1 MRRISR
7 WKPLFYI
14 NLLIIFL
21 VVFYKFYL
29 HFFEENHTG
38 VHADQIEKIELVL
51 EQRESFSFAVVGNI
65 KNSIGVFER
74 KIIPELNRSD
84 VDFIVSAGNAVS
96 GGGEDK
102 YRALHQTLEHLHK
115 PYLLT
120 FGKDEYSTFGGF
132 RYYDHYG
139 PYVFSFSSGDN
150 TFVFL
155 DSSGKTSFQ
164 WQIRWLREELGT
176 LSKNNIFVFIGH
188 PLLPVDK
195 KSVFDFDDD
204 YLVDEEFR
212 EPLRR
217 LIESAGV
224 TMVFSSNLPLYSF
237 REVRNTAYVVTGGG
251 GGLLL
256 NDERSFYH
264 FVKVRVQGNRVTVE
278 PVRLDIGQHQFF
290 RTIESL
296 WFFVHSLF
304 YVGYLNYLL
313 FVCCLIL
320 SAYGFYSLLLKE
332 RDYYPNYSVFSELT
346 LDGPIRVAMFSNT
359 YLPVIAGVPIS
370 IKRLSTALLQM
381 GHQIL
386 VFAPKYE
393 KTSPSSEEREV
404 FRVPCFSRIS
414 KKRVIALPNIFSIR
428 IFKKVREFS
437 PQIIHLHH
445 PLWMGSLGL
454 WIARYLKIPVVYTY
468 HTRLEHYS
476 YAVPLPRA
484 FFRNFLSH
492 ALIRR
497 IGNKC
502 DAVVVPTEA
511 SEYYLRMI
519 RVKSPVFVVPTGIET
534 EKFHEP
540 CSEDVK
546 NRLRQELGI
555 EKGEKVLLSVSRLNA
570 EKNIQFMLEA
580 VSELAKK
587 CSVSFKVI
595 LIGDGPDRSPLVE
608 TAHALGLE
616 DILVFTGSVSPDRI
630 PMYYSLGDIFVFAST
645 AETQGMVILE
655 AMASGM
661 PVVAIRA
668 SGIDDFV
675 VDGVTGFKTIHH
687 VEAWAE
693 KVQLLLEDGALRED
707 LSRQAVSMADR
718 YGVDEFGRRM
728 ERVYAHVLTYRKKTG
743 YLEQIR
749 GTAFPKAQERSL
761 PE

>member
-21 VVFYKFYL
+21 VIFYKIYL
-29 HFFEENHTG
+29 HFFEQNYAA
-38 VHADQIEKIELVL
+38 VHADQIEKIEMLL
-51 EQRESFSFAVVGNI
+51 QGRESFTFAVVGNI

-102 YRALHQTLEHLHK
+102 YRALHQTLGHLRK

-139 PYVFSFSSGDN
+139 PYVFSFSSGKN
-150 TFVFL
+150 TFIFL
-155 DSSGKTSFQ
+155 DSSGKTSFR
-164 WQIRWLREELGT
+164 WQMRWLEEEFGVLPE
-176 LSKNNIFVFIGH
+176 NNIFVFIGH
-188 PLLPVDK
+188 PLLPVEK
-195 KSVFDFDDD
+195 KSVFDFDDS

-212 EPLRR
+212 EPLRS
-217 LIESAGV
+217 LIENAGV
-224 TMVFSSNLPLYSF
+224 KMVFSSNLPLYSF
-237 REVRNTAYVVTGGG
+237 QESQDTGYVVTGGA

-256 NDERSFYH
+256 NNEQSFYH
-264 FVKVRVQGNRVTVE
+264 FVKVHVHKNQVTVE
-278 PVRLDIGQHQFF
+278 PVRLEIGQHKLF
-290 RTIESL
+290 RTVESL

-313 FVCCLIL
+313 FVCSLVL
-320 SAYGFYSLLLKE
+320 SAYWFYSLLLKE
-332 RDYYPNYSVFSELT
+332 RDYYPNYNVFSELT
-346 LDGPIRVAMFSNT
+346 LDGPIRVAMFSNS

-370 IKRLSTALLQM
+370 IKRLASALSKM
-381 GHQIL
+381 GHHVLI
-386 VFAPKYE
+386 FAPRYE
-393 KTSPSSEEREV
+393 KTRDLSEEGRI

-414 KKRVIALPNIFSIR
+414 GNRVIVLPNIFSVR
-428 IFKKVREFS
+428 IFRKVREFV
-437 PQIIHLHH
+437 PQVIHIHH
-445 PLWMGSLGL
+445 PFWMGSLGL
-454 WIARYLKIPVVYTY
+454 WMARYLKIPVVYTY

-519 RVKSPVFVVPTGIET
+519 RVKSTVFVVPTGIET
-534 EKFHEP
+534 EKFNCP
-540 CSEDVK
+540 CSEEEK
-546 NRLRQELGI
+546 AQLRRELGI
-555 EKGEKVLLSVSRLNA
+555 QEGQRVLLSVSRLNA
-570 EKNIQFMLEA
+570 EKNILFMLEA
-580 VSELAKK
+580 VSELTKK
-587 CSVSFKVI
+587 CSKSFKFL

-608 TAHALGLE
+608 ASEALGLK
-616 DILVFTGSVSPDRI
+616 DILIFTGSVAPDRI
-630 PMYYSLGDIFVFAST
+630 PAYYSLGDIFVFAST

-687 VEAWAE
+687 TEAWAE
-693 KVQLLLEDGALRED
+693 KVQLLLEDDVLRDD

-718 YGVDEFGRRM
+718 YRVDEFGRKM
-728 ERVYAHVLTYRKKTG
+728 ERVYAHVLTHRKK
-743 YLEQIR
+743 
-749 GTAFPKAQERSL
+749 A
-761 PE
+761 